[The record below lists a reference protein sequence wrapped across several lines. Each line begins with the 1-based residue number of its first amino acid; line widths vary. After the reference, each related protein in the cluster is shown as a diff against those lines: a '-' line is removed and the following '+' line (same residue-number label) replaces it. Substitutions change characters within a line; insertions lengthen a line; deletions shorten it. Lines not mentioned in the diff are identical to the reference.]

1 MIVHRLA
8 PLRHRSDNL
17 QLCCV
22 KMRAFQK
29 PLRRGLNTCAN
40 RQASTSS
47 RLMGF
52 APTVQKPLDRGFNST
67 RCVHRQAS
75 TSSRLI
81 GFDAPTVW
89 QEFTPLSNQH
99 KSVNLGQGFPDWQSP
114 DFVKKALCDAVMQ
127 DYNQYSR
134 SAGDLSLVEALS
146 KHYSP
151 LVGRKVNPLTEI
163 TIGVGATEVMFAV
176 MQSLLNEGDEVIV
189 LEPAFD
195 TYPAQVQMAGG
206 ICKFVPLEL
215 NEGKWTLDMGKL
227 EETITPKTKIMLL
240 NTPHNPSG
248 KVLSQA
254 ELEDIASIL
263 RRHPHVT
270 AVMDEVY
277 EKLVYGNKE
286 HLRLASL
293 PGIRKKLNLY
303 VTLL

>member
-1 MIVHRLA
+1 MKRFH
-8 PLRHRSDNL
+8 NL
-17 QLCCV
+17 FHKNV
-22 KMRAFQK
+22 KNIH
-29 PLRRGLNTCAN
+29 G
-40 RQASTSS
+40 RQATTSS
-47 RLMGF
+47 RL
-52 APTVQKPLDRGFNST
+52 V
-67 RCVHRQAS
+67 
-75 TSSRLI
+75 

-89 QEFTPLSNQH
+89 QEFTPLANKH

-134 SAGDLSLVEALS
+134 SAGDLSLVEALAS
-146 KHYSP
+146 HYSP
-151 LVGRKVNPLTEI
+151 LIGRNINPLTEI

-176 MQSLLNEGDEVIV
+176 MQSLLNLGDEVVV

-215 NEGKWTLDMGKL
+215 KEGKWIIDMNLL
-227 EETITPKTKIMLL
+227 EKSITEKTKILLL

-248 KVLSQA
+248 KVLSQT
-254 ELEDIASIL
+254 ELEDIATIL
-263 RRHPHVT
+263 RKNPHVT

-277 EKLVYGNKE
+277 EKLVYDNKQ

-293 PGIRKKLNLY
+293 PGID
-303 VTLL
+303 